1 MQNSITFL
9 GTGTSQGVPVIGCHC
24 PVCRS
29 ADPRDKRLRT
39 SALVRYEGLELV
51 IDAGPDFRQQM
62 LREEIVCPDAILL
75 THQHKDHTAGLDDVR
90 AFNYTPRDGY
100 REAHP
105 FPVYCEKRVQES
117 LREEF
122 SYAFTGERY
131 PGIPVFDL
139 HTITEEP
146 FTIRSVEIVPIRV
159 MHYLLPV
166 LGFRFGKLAYIT
178 DANRIPEEEMKKLE
192 GVELLVLNT
201 VRRGHH
207 ISHFS
212 LEEAVALSQR
222 IGARET
228 RLTHLSHQL
237 PTYVDLSMEL
247 PPHIEPAFDGLTLT
261 F

>member
-1 MQNSITFL
+1 MKNSITFL
-9 GTGTSQGVPVIGCHC
+9 GTGTSQGVPVIGCDC

-29 ADPRDKRLRT
+29 SDPRDKRLRT

-62 LREEIVCPDAILL
+62 LREGIGCPDAILL
-75 THQHKDHTAGLDDVR
+75 THQHKDHTAGLDDIR

-100 REAHP
+100 RYVHP
-105 FPVYCEKRVQES
+105 FPVYCEQQVQES
-117 LREEF
+117 LRMEF
-122 SYAFTGERY
+122 SYAFAAEKY

-139 HTITEEP
+139 HTITGAP
-146 FTIRSVEIVPIRV
+146 FTIRGVEILPVRV
-159 MHYLLPV
+159 MHHLLPV

-178 DANRIPEEEMKKLE
+178 DANHIDDAELEKLK
-192 GVELLVLNT
+192 GVEVLVLNT
-201 VRRGHH
+201 VRRGPH

-212 LEEAVALSQR
+212 LPEAVALAQR
-222 IGARET
+222 VGARET

-237 PTYVDLSMEL
+237 PCHAELSAEL
-247 PPHIEPAFDGLTLT
+247 PANIQPAYDGLTID

>member
-1 MQNSITFL
+1 MKDSITFL
-9 GTGTSQGVPVIGCHC
+9 GTGTSQGIPVIGCNC

-29 ADPRDKRLRT
+29 TDPRDKRLRT
-39 SALVRYEGLELV
+39 AALVHYRGIEVV

-62 LREEIVCPDAILL
+62 LRAGVECPDAILL
-75 THQHKDHTAGLDDVR
+75 THQHKDHTAGLDDIR

-100 REAHP
+100 RYVHP
-105 FPVYCEKRVQES
+105 CPVYCEERVQAS
-117 LREEF
+117 LRMEF
-122 SYAFTGERY
+122 PYAFAEEKY

-139 HTITEEP
+139 HTITEAP
-146 FTIRSVEIVPIRV
+146 FSIGGVEIVPVRA
-159 MHYLLPV
+159 MHHLLPV
-166 LGFRFGKLAYIT
+166 LGFRFGELAYIT
-178 DANRIPEEEMKKLE
+178 DANHIDDAELEKLK

-201 VRRGHH
+201 VRRESH

-212 LEEAVALSQR
+212 LTEAVDLARR

-237 PTYVDLSMEL
+237 PSHAALSAEL
-247 PPHIEPAFDGLTLT
+247 PANIQPAYDGLTID

>member
-1 MQNSITFL
+1 MTNSITFL
-9 GTGTSQGVPVIGCHC
+9 GTGTSQGVPVIGCDC

-29 ADPRDKRLRT
+29 TDPHDQRLRT
-39 SALVRYEGLELV
+39 AALVRYEGLELV

-62 LREEIVCPDAILL
+62 LREGIVCPDAILL

-105 FPVYCEKRVQES
+105 FPIYCEKRVQES
-117 LREEF
+117 LRQEF
-122 SYAFTGERY
+122 SYAFTEERY
-131 PGIPVFDL
+131 PGIPIFDL
-139 HTITEEP
+139 HTITESS
-146 FTIRSVEIVPIRV
+146 FAIRGVEIVPIRV
-159 MHYLLPV
+159 MHYRLPV

-178 DANRIPEEEMKKLE
+178 DANCIPEEEMSKLE

-212 LEEAVALSQR
+212 LEEAVAMAQR

-237 PTYVDLSMEL
+237 PPHAGLSAEL
-247 PPHIEPAFDGLTLT
+247 PAGIEPAYDGLTLT